1 MIFNFQAGK
10 GVLRSMIG
18 DVNAVSDII
27 PVDLAVN
34 MLVCVGW
41 YAGTKRYVFLS
52 AQILQLK
59 REKHVVTGATG
70 IKIGTINV
78 HVSLL

>member
-41 YAGTKRYVFLS
+41 YAGTKRYVCLS
-52 AQILQLK
+52 AQVLQLN
-59 REKHVVTGATG
+59 REKPVVTGATG
-70 IKIGTINV
+70 LKVGTFSV
-78 HVSLL
+78 RVSLL